1 MSAVRLTGSA
11 RKNLEMFSVLCGNAV
26 MSKTVLVT
34 TKCDLVPS
42 RTLER
47 READMKSICW
57 DAMTQLGA
65 TVLRFYGDSESA
77 RNILRD
83 ILHRKTL
90 FDDGNL
96 QIQTELV
103 DKGMRFGK
111 TQVGK
116 KLKKTVKQA
125 ARLLK
130 WLLGSVSAPLIFVF
144 LFNSDVSDHLPDF
157 SILL

>member
-1 MSAVRLTGSA
+1 M
-11 RKNLEMFSVLCGNAV
+11 CGNVA

-42 RTLER
+42 GILER

-65 TVLRFYGDSESA
+65 TVLRFEGDSESA
-77 RNILRD
+77 RNILQD

-103 DKGMRFGK
+103 DKGMRLGK
-111 TQVGK
+111 TRVGE
-116 KLKKTVKQA
+116 KLTKTVKQA
-125 ARLLK
+125 ARLFK

-144 LFNSDVSDHLPDF
+144 LFNSDVSDHL
-157 SILL
+157 LLMTFPCFHSPLGWRQL